1 MVPGVDVEAVLDPG
15 GELDTTIYVA
25 KMKLNPN
32 ERLDLEIVYTS
43 YKGTSQIQIK

>member
-1 MVPGVDVEAVLDPG
+1 MPDGDMGAVLDPR

-25 KMKLNPN
+25 KIKLHQN

-43 YKGTSQIQIK
+43 FKGTFQIQIK